1 MHMEKKMKQINC
13 LMALALIIVAL
24 LLSACAEKLA
34 EGDDEE
40 KSAIVESIEGMEV
53 SSVTLTEDA
62 VRRLDIQEAKVY
74 DEQINGKQRKV
85 IPYDAVLYDPE
96 GDAWVFTNSE
106 PLVFFRQ
113 PIKIDYIKNDRAIL
127 LEGPPSGTAV
137 VTVGAAEL
145 FGAEIG
151 VGE

>member
-1 MHMEKKMKQINC
+1 MKQINRW
-13 LMALALIIVAL
+13 MVVAL
-24 LLSACAEKLA
+24 SVAALQLWACAERPVEA
-34 EGDDEE
+34 EGEE
-40 KSAIVESIEGMEV
+40 KAAKVEPVAGTEV

-62 VRRLDIQEAKVY
+62 VKRLDIQKDQVR
-74 DEQINGKQRKV
+74 DEQVSGKQRKV
-85 IPYDAVLYDPE
+85 IPYAAVLYDPQGE
-96 GDAWVFTNSE
+96 TWAFTNPE
-106 PLVFFRQ
+106 PLVFVRQ
-113 PIKIDYIKNDRAIL
+113 PIKIDFIDGNQAVL

>member
-1 MHMEKKMKQINC
+1 MKHINH
-13 LMALALIIVAL
+13 LIAVSLVFIAL
-24 LLSACAEKLA
+24 LLSACAERPEES
-34 EGDDEE
+34 EGEE
-40 KSAIVESIEGMEV
+40 KSAMVEPVEGMEV

-62 VRRLDIQEAKVY
+62 VKRLDIQKAHVF
-74 DEQINGKQRKV
+74 DEQINGQQRKV
-85 IPYDAVLYDPE
+85 IPYAAVLYDPE
-96 GDAWVFTNSE
+96 GDAWVFTNGE
-106 PLVFFRQ
+106 PRVFVRQ

-137 VTVGAAEL
+137 VTIGAAEL